1 MITKQEIEDF
11 AVSALSIAII
21 IGSVVWMLYAG

>member
-11 AVSALSIAII
+11 AISALAVMVI
-21 IGSVVWMLYAG
+21 IGAVIWMLYAG